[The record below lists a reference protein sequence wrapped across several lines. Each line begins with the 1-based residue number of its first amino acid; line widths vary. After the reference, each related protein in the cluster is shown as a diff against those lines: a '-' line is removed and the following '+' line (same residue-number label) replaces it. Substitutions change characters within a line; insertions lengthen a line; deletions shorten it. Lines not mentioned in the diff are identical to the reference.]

1 MIGVSCIPW
10 LSSFHLQD
18 LSFGASSILW
28 SELPMALWHAATH
41 TFHSAGWGAKAAA
54 AVKWWGLLA
63 KQRTSMQHMEQ
74 GADIL

>member
-1 MIGVSCIPW
+1 
-10 LSSFHLQD
+10 
-18 LSFGASSILW
+18 
-28 SELPMALWHAATH
+28 MALWHAATH